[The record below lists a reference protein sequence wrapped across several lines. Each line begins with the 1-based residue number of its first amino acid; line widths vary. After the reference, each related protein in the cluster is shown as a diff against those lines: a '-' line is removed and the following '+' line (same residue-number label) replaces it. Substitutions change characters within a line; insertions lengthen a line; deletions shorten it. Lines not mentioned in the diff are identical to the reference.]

1 MSGYDLKAIY
11 SNHMIMIGN
20 RMLIQDSNISVTKS
34 VDEILSALEK
44 EGKTAVLV
52 AFDDKISE
60 IIAISGYN
68 ERKNPEKQSML

>member
-1 MSGYDLKAIY
+1 
-11 SNHMIMIGN
+11 MIMIDN

-52 AFDDKISE
+52 AIDDRYLE
-60 IIAISGYN
+60 
-68 ERKNPEKQSML
+68 